1 MINLLPP
8 KEKEYLLREKKKR
21 IILVFW
27 FLLGFFIICLI
38 FLLLLFNVY
47 FYYQIKEKQEKINFQ
62 DKNEKENIISL
73 ENKIKVMNDN
83 LKKLNFFYHQKIYF
97 SQVLEDFAEVIPEGV
112 FIKSVSI
119 TFVSKNNNKE
129 KSKQKKEEGRLEI
142 SVFGFASDRDKL
154 FNFRENLQKS
164 RCFKDVYFPPSNW
177 VKPENINFFVSLKYK

>member
-47 FYYQIKEKQEKINFQ
+47 FYYQIKEEQKKIDFQ
-62 DKNEKENIISL
+62 DRDGQESIVSL
-73 ENKIKVMNDN
+73 ENKIKLMNES
-83 LKKLNFFYHQKIYF
+83 LKKLNSFYQQKVYF
-97 SQVLEDFAEVIPEGV
+97 NQVLEDFAEVIPEGV
-112 FIKSVSI
+112 FVRSI
-119 TFVSKNNNKE
+119 SLSSINKE
-129 KSKQKKEEGRLEI
+129 GNKRGNDQKEKGKLEI
-142 SVFGFASDRDKL
+142 SVSGFASDRDKL

-164 RCFKDVYFPPSNW
+164 ECFKDIYFPPSNW
-177 VKPENINFFVSLKYK
+177 VKPRDINFFVILKYK